1 MEAQHS
7 SCYFSGGGLFLSPAP
22 RVLVARVWLW
32 SWAIGFE
39 TLRSWLF
46 GRVGAMEGGESC
58 LVDRQ
63 HTTQPVAQQASTI
76 QPVAQQAG
84 TIQPG
89 TQRGKVS
96 SRNPLASILSEIP
109 DANAKLARPPYPG
122 PSLWGV
128 LALHHWFDTCQEWR
142 SSQDSHGVK
151 ERSLLMSLAQGQGLP
166 PAQQDP

>member
-1 MEAQHS
+1 MSVIDRGGAAQLVLLLWRRPLPQS
-7 SCYFSGGGLFLSPAP
+7 SSSGPRCTCLALVMGHRVRDAAIVVVWQSWGDGGWRELPGRQAAHDTASSSTGKHDTASSSAG
-22 RVLVARVWLW
+22 RHDTAR
-32 SWAIGFE
+32 
-39 TLRSWLF
+39 
-46 GRVGAMEGGESC
+46 
-58 LVDRQ
+58 
-63 HTTQPVAQQASTI
+63 HTE
-76 QPVAQQAG
+76 
-84 TIQPG
+84 
-89 TQRGKVS
+89 R
-96 SRNPLASILSEIP
+96 E